1 MDFTP
6 NKNEQIF
13 ARTLM
18 QQKYKKLLLL
28 VTCVGLGITLFAGL
42 VISQIDARFSVIAY
56 SSKPDLWVKNSKV
69 MLRVEARSLPM
80 DVALQLKA
88 VKVEWRKPNHTESY
102 GSYLLKDRFAHFL
115 QGQVTTPAQLGAW
128 DLYIQ
133 VEAVRKNSFGV
144 SQNELVMLQ
153 TVKTIV
159 MNQDLPEPIAFEENQ
174 KPNVAKASVGAVS
187 LLLSQADHNLSYDL
201 KSDVF
206 LKATLQDQPY
216 MGEILIQ
223 KKEGI
228 LGNQLPTSLYTN
240 AQGLAHFEVN
250 LQHPK
255 VWVSLQTSAQEK
267 AEWQSQA
274 DWFLLPTPTEVRL
287 KTQTQKV
294 GAFGLMRWQAESIK
308 HKGEFT
314 IDLWWRGV
322 WCMSLVDLANGIERV
337 GSLSIPKLEGITDDL
352 LWVQASH
359 SKYQPENM
367 RSGRYLLYGGN
378 EKWLKQKLEENP
390 DLKEILKGFKDDDLK
405 DEQVLR
411 YLLGR
416 IKPPVSDP
424 SLLIDSEESTKQLVQ
439 GFKFVWQR
447 RIANTLAL
455 IWLLMSVVVWVWMR
469 AQNQK
474 IKRDWLEAGQEG
486 EIVEPFSML
495 WFLPALLFLSSFFA
509 GLIFLILNVR
519 W

>member
-1 MDFTP
+1 MEFTSNERDFA
-6 NKNEQIF
+6 KS
-13 ARTLM
+13 LM

-28 VTCVGLGITLFAGL
+28 ITCVGLGLTLFAGL

-56 SSKPDLWVKNSKV
+56 SSKPDLWWKNSKV

-80 DVALQLKA
+80 DVALQLKS
-88 VKVEWRKPNHTESY
+88 VKVEWRRPNQTQSY
-102 GSYLLKDRFAHFL
+102 GAYLLKDRFAHFL
-115 QGQVTTPAQLGAW
+115 QGQMTTPSEGGTW
-128 DLYIQ
+128 DLLIQ
-133 VEAVRKNSFGV
+133 VEAQKKNSFGV
-144 SQNELVMLQ
+144 AQNEMVMLQ
-153 TVKTIV
+153 TIKTIELAK
-159 MNQDLPEPIAFEENQ
+159 DLPEPWVLVENT
-174 KPNVAKASVGAVS
+174 KVNVAKAAMGPVG
-187 LLLSQADHNLSYDL
+187 LFLSQADHNLSYDL

-216 MGEILIQ
+216 VGEIILQ

-228 LGNQLPTSLYTN
+228 LGNQLPVSLYTN
-240 AQGLAHFEVN
+240 AQGIAQFEVN

-255 VWVSLQTSAQEK
+255 VWLSLQTSTQAQP
-267 AEWQSQA
+267 ALQSQA

-294 GAFGLMRWQAESIK
+294 GPFGLMRWQAESIK
-308 HKGEFT
+308 QKGEFT
-314 IDLWWRGV
+314 VDLWWRGV
-322 WCMSLVDLANGIERV
+322 WCMSIVDVNQGMERV
-337 GSLSIPKLEGITDDL
+337 GTISIPKLEDVTDDL
-352 LWVQASH
+352 LWIQASH

-378 EKWLKQKLEENP
+378 EKWLQEKLNQNP
-390 DLKEILKGFKDDDLK
+390 DFKVVLKGLKDEDLK
-405 DEQVLR
+405 NEQVLR
-411 YLLGR
+411 YVLGR
-416 IKPPVSDP
+416 IKPPVADP

-447 RIANTLAL
+447 RIATTLAL
-455 IWLLMSVVVWVWMR
+455 IWLLMSVVVWLWMR

-474 IKRDWLEAGQEG
+474 TRRDWLAAGEEG
-486 EIVEPFSML
+486 EIVMPFSML